1 MRIRTKTILGIATIE
16 LVLLAILVGS
26 ALSVL
31 RESNEAELM
40 RRVQLGG
47 VLLASAAKDAVI
59 SQDLATLDSLVIEA
73 MNSGQIDMV
82 RIVDANGMILAQRGN
97 AAILARPFHKE
108 AHPDLVNDGILDWAS
123 PVSAGGMQH
132 GEVQLGIA
140 IAPLTA
146 LLNSARHWAAGIA
159 SLEMLL
165 VALFSWL
172 LGSYLTRQLIA
183 LREASKTFSTGNF
196 EHRLP
201 ISGDDELTQTATAF
215 NLMAQ
220 QIGESHVQLINE
232 NLMRIQSQQSAEQAQ
247 ARAEDIASQ
256 LKEIFTLSPDGFAS
270 FDGEHLIKYV
280 SPAFCGLTG
289 LTEADVIG
297 INEIAFFNRLKGR
310 CIEDADFPDFA
321 RLHDNQTSLTDRTS
335 VKKQQRQIIELS
347 DGRILEIGLRESK
360 SQTVSQILYLRN
372 ITHETEVDRL
382 KSEFLSTAAHEL
394 RTPMASIYGYS
405 ELLLAR
411 EFTPDEQHEFLS
423 TIYRQ
428 SELMISIINELLDI
442 ARIEARGSLDFS
454 ITQIDLYD
462 LLSEILA
469 GCKPPTGRKCP
480 QKPQHT
486 TPFWIAGDRRKLTQA
501 ISNVL
506 SNAYKY
512 SSDEVGIEFVTSELS
527 AHLIGLRI
535 SDRGIGMTA
544 EQLTHIFERF
554 YRADDSGK
562 FPGTGLGMS
571 IVREIISLH
580 GGHIDIESQPG
591 TGTVVTL
598 WIPAAKTTD

>member
-82 RIVDANGMILAQRGN
+82 RIVDADGVILAQRGD
-97 AAILARPFHKE
+97 AAVLARPFHKE
-108 AHPDLVNDGILDWAS
+108 VHPDQVNDGILDWS
-123 PVSAGGMQH
+123 STVSAGGIQH

-183 LREASKTFSTGNF
+183 LREASKTFSNGNF
-196 EHRLP
+196 DHRLP

-220 QIGESHVQLINE
+220 KIGESHIQLINE
-232 NLMRIQSQQSAEQAQ
+232 NQLRVQSQQDAEQAQ
-247 ARAEDIASQ
+247 ALAEDIASQ
-256 LKEIFTLSPDGFAS
+256 LKEIFALSPDGFVS
-270 FDGEHLIKYV
+270 FNGEHLVKYV
-280 SPAFCGLTG
+280 SPAFSRLTG
-289 LTEADVIG
+289 LTEEDVIG
-297 INEIAFFNRLKGR
+297 INEITFFDRLKGR
-310 CIEDADFPDFA
+310 CIKGADFPDIA
-321 RLHDNQTSLTDRTS
+321 TLHDNQTSLTDRTP
-335 VKKQQRQIIELS
+335 VKKRQRQIIELS
-347 DGRILEIGLRESK
+347 NGRILEIGLRESK
-360 SQTVSQILYLRN
+360 SETVSQILYLRN

-405 ELLLAR
+405 ELLLTR
-411 EFTPDEQHEFLS
+411 EFSHDEQHEFLS

-442 ARIEARGSLDFS
+442 ARIEARGSLDFTL
-454 ITQIDLYD
+454 TQIDLYD
-462 LLSEILA
+462 LLNNIIA
-469 GCKPPTGRKCP
+469 GCKPPNGRKCP
-480 QKPQHT
+480 QQPQRS
-486 TPFWIAGDRRKLTQA
+486 TPLWVAGDRRKLTQA

-512 SSDEVGIEFVTSELS
+512 SSDEVGIEFLTSDLS
-527 AHLIGLRI
+527 GHLIGLRI

-544 EQLTHIFERF
+544 EQLSHVFERF

-571 IVREIISLH
+571 IVQEIITLH
-580 GGHIDIESQPG
+580 GGHIDIESQSG
-591 TGTVVTL
+591 TGTIVTL
-598 WIPAAKTTD
+598 WIPAATD